1 MRIRVRHTTS
11 YSYTSHVEYEAQ
23 ALRLAPRNHAG
34 QRVLSWRVTDA
45 AGRALPWTD
54 DGYSNMVHM
63 LTIVRSHRNA
73 GVIAEGEVETSDTHG
88 IVREAPETLP
98 VAYWRRTTDT
108 TAPDHALRHLAAEV
122 EGIADPI
129 ERLHRLMALVRA
141 RIDYVIGQTDATT
154 TAAQALAHAKGVCQD
169 HAHVFIACARLS
181 GFPARYVSGY
191 LWTSDQVLA
200 GEAGH
205 AWAEA
210 HVPDFGWVGFDPAN
224 NTCPTEA
231 YVRVAIGL
239 DYGEAAPVRGVRRGG
254 MAEEK
259 LAVAV
264 DVLSSQA
271 QQ

>member
-34 QRVLSWRVTDA
+34 QRVLSWRVTDM
-45 AGRALPWTD
+45 AGRALPATD
-54 DGYSNMVHM
+54 DGYGNVVHL
-63 LTIVRSHRNA
+63 LTIVRSHREA

-98 VAYWRRTTDT
+98 VSYWRRTTDAT
-108 TAPDHALRHLAAEV
+108 TPDAALRQLAAEV
-122 EGIADPI
+122 EGVADRI
-129 ERLHRLMALVRA
+129 ERLHRLMALVRQ
-141 RIDYVIGQTDATT
+141 RIDYVIGHTDATT
-154 TAAQALAHAKGVCQD
+154 TAAEALAHAKGVCQD
-169 HAHVFIACARLS
+169 HAHVFITCARLL
-181 GFPARYVSGY
+181 GYPARYVSGY
-191 LWTSDQVLA
+191 LWTSDQIA
-200 GEAGH
+200 SGEAGH

-210 HVPDFGWVGFDPAN
+210 HVPDLGWIGFDPAN

-231 YVRVAIGL
+231 YVRMAIGL

-254 MAEEK
+254 RAEEK
-259 LAVAV
+259 LVVAV

>member
-1 MRIRVRHTTS
+1 MRIRVRHATS

-34 QRVLSWRVTDA
+34 QRILSWRVTDA
-45 AGRALPWTD
+45 AGRTLPSTD
-54 DGYSNMVHM
+54 DGYGNTVHL
-63 LTIVRSHRNA
+63 LTIVRSHREA

-98 VAYWRRTTDT
+98 VAYWRRVTET

-122 EGIADPI
+122 ETVPDRV
-129 ERLHRLMALVRA
+129 ERLHRLMARVRE
-141 RIDYVIGQTDATT
+141 RIDYVLGHTNATT
-154 TAAQALAHAKGVCQD
+154 TAAEALAHAKGVCQD
-169 HAHVFIACARLS
+169 HAHVFISCARAL
-181 GFPARYVSGY
+181 GYPARYVSGY
-191 LWTSDQVLA
+191 LWTSDQTA
-200 GEAGH
+200 SGDAGH

-210 HVPDFGWVGFDPAN
+210 HIPDLGWVGFDPAN

-254 MAEEK
+254 MAAED
-259 LAVAV
+259 LVVAV

>member
-34 QRVLSWRVTDA
+34 QRVLAWRVADA
-45 AGRALPWTD
+45 GGRALPSTD
-54 DGYSNMVHM
+54 DGYGNIVHL

-73 GVIAEGEVETSDTHG
+73 GVVAEGEVETGDTHG

-98 VAYWRRTTDT
+98 VAYWRRTTDA
-108 TAPDHALRHLAAEV
+108 TAPDRALRDLAAEV
-122 EGIADPI
+122 EAVPDRI

-141 RIDYVIGQTDATT
+141 RIDYVIGHTSVTT
-154 TAAQALAHAKGVCQD
+154 TAAEALAHAKGVCQD
-169 HAHVFIACARLS
+169 HAHVFIAGARLL
-181 GFPARYVSGY
+181 GYPARYVSGY

-210 HVPDFGWVGFDPAN
+210 HVPDLGWIGFDPAN

-231 YVRVAIGL
+231 YVRIAIGL

-254 MAEEK
+254 QAAEE
-259 LAVAV
+259 LVVAV

>member
-1 MRIRVRHTTS
+1 MRISVRHTTS

-45 AGRALPWTD
+45 SGRALPSID
-54 DGYSNMVHM
+54 DGYGNAVHL
-63 LTIVRSHRNA
+63 LTIVRSHRDA

-88 IVREAPETLP
+88 VVREAPETLP
-98 VAYWRRTTDT
+98 VAYWRRTTEM
-108 TAPDHALRHLAAEV
+108 TAPDQALRQLAADA
-122 EGIADPI
+122 EGTTDSI
-129 ERLHRLMALVRA
+129 ERLHRLMGRVRN
-141 RIDYVIGQTDATT
+141 RIDYVIGQTDVTT

-169 HAHVFIACARLS
+169 HAHVFIACARML
-181 GFPARYVSGY
+181 GHPARYVSGY
-191 LWTSDQVLA
+191 LWTSDQSMA
-200 GEAGH
+200 AEAGH

-210 HVPDFGWVGFDPAN
+210 YVPDLGWVGFDPAN

-231 YVRVAIGL
+231 YVRVAVGL

-254 MAEEK
+254 MAEEE
-259 LAVAV
+259 LVVAV